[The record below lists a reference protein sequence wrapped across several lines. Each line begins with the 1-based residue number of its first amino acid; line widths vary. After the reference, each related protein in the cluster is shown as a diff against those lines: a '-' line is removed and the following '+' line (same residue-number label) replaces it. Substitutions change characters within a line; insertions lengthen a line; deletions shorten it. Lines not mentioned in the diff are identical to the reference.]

1 MVRNYRKKGDGPKW
15 TKEDM
20 GKAIDDVKNKKMSI
34 YAAAKVNGVPKT
46 TLLRHLKHPNK
57 TFIVG
62 RPTTL
67 TSAQEDEIVET
78 CQIFAEW
85 GFGKTSTIS
94 EEKTTATTDGKS
106 QSSKTRVSESL
117 VL

>member
-85 GFGKTSTIS
+85 GFGLTKKDII
-94 EEKTTATTDGKS
+94 ADYFRH
-106 QSSKTRVSESL
+106 TRIPNCFCTRQRL
-117 VL
+117 VDIIY